1 MARLITG
8 EVIASYPQL
17 TTPDEKGKYSL
28 TLIFAD
34 GFPKDLKKVALDTIK
49 AKYEGKLKGAKIVVL
64 DTPHGKANFLQ
75 TSGGL
80 TIRLPWR
87 DDSEVVAGKSY
98 PEGSAFIAV
107 RTSAGAPQPQIVS
120 LVPDENR
127 KPTVIDA
134 GKIYAGCIVKVSI
147 DPFCYDTDGNKG
159 VTFGL
164 GNVQF
169 IRDGERL
176 DGRTFGVD
184 DFDADESAV
193 ADLSDLTG
201 EGHGEGD
208 EELVGAAASDD
219 GDDLSDLLG

>member
-49 AKYEGKLKGAKIVVL
+49 AKYEGKLQGAKIVVL

-75 TSGGL
+75 AGDL

-87 DDSEVVAGKSY
+87 DDPDLVAKKGY
-98 PEGSAFIAV
+98 PEGSGFIAV
-107 RTSAGAPQPQIVS
+107 RGSKGAPQPQIVS
-120 LVPDENR
+120 LVPDENG

-134 GKIYAGCIVKVSI
+134 GKIYAGCIVKASI
-147 DPFCYDTDGNKG
+147 DPYCYDTDGNQG

-169 IRDGERL
+169 IRDGDRL

-184 DFDADESAV
+184 DFDADENAV

-201 EGHGEGD
+201 EGD
-208 EELVGAAASDD
+208 EEMAGATAGAGDD
-219 GDDLSDLLG
+219 EDDLSDLLG

>member
-34 GFPKDLKKVALDTIK
+34 GFPKDLKKVALDTIRT
-49 AKYEGKLKGAKIVVL
+49 KYDGKLAGAKIVVL
-64 DTPHGKANFLQ
+64 DTAHGKANFLR
-75 TSGGL
+75 TADDL
-80 TIRLPWR
+80 TLRLPWR
-87 DDSEVVAGKSY
+87 DDPELVAKKGY
-98 PEGSAFIAV
+98 PEGSAFIAC
-107 RTSAGAPQPQIVS
+107 RTSAGAPQPQVVS
-120 LVPDENR
+120 LVPDESG

-134 GKIYAGCIVKVSI
+134 GKIYAGSIVKVSI
-147 DPFCYDTDGNKG
+147 DPFCYDNESAG

-169 IRDGERL
+169 IRYGDRL

-201 EGHGEGD
+201 EED
-208 EELVGAAASDD
+208 EELVGATASDD

>member
-17 TTPDEKGKYSL
+17 TTPDEKGKYSI
-28 TLIFAD
+28 TLIFD
-34 GFPKDLKKVALDTIK
+34 GGFPKNLKKAALDTIK
-49 AKYEGKLKGAKIVVL
+49 AEYAGKLAGAKIVVL
-64 DTPHGKANFLQ
+64 DTNHGKANFLQ
-75 TSGGL
+75 TPDGL
-80 TIRLPWR
+80 TIRVPWR
-87 DDSEVVAGKSY
+87 DDAELVAKKGY

-107 RTSAGAPQPQIVS
+107 RGSKGGPQPQVVS
-120 LVPDENR
+120 EIPDPNNDG

-134 GKIYAGCIVKVSI
+134 GKIYAGCIVKASI
-147 DPFCYDTDGNKG
+147 DPFCYDTDGNQG

-164 GNVQF
+164 GNIQF
-169 IRDGERL
+169 IRDGDRL

-184 DFDADESAV
+184 DFDADENAV

-201 EGHGEGD
+201 DED
-208 EELVGAAASDD
+208 EELAGVAAGDD